1 MYYTVSSYFRYYGIV
16 QYTQTRYNIH
26 IHKEKKMRTNVV
38 LDDDLVNRAREL
50 TGLKTK
56 RAVIDEALRTLIRMY
71 EQKGVRELRGK
82 LNWEGDLNEMREGR
96 FASTG

>member
-1 MYYTVSSYFRYYGIV
+1 
-16 QYTQTRYNIH
+16 
-26 IHKEKKMRTNVV
+26 MRTNIV
-38 LDDDLVNRAREL
+38 LDENLINRAREL

-56 RAVIDEALRTLIRMY
+56 RAIVNEALRTLIRMH

-96 FASTG
+96 FVSTG